1 MDKLYF
7 VEVTE
12 DIENTLGVQRTFVY
26 YMNSKNAQKTFINEM
41 NEELK
46 DTCLKCITK
55 KGVATFNSNGLLC
68 PISW

>member
-1 MDKLYF
+1 MDIYY

-12 DIENTLGVQRTFVY
+12 DIENTLGVQRKFVY
-26 YMNSKNAQKTFINEM
+26 YMDSKNAQKAFINEM
-41 NEELK
+41 KKELEN
-46 DTCLKCITK
+46 TCLKRITK